1 MRGVGLDRSVRV
13 LRVGARVP
21 REEVE
26 HLRGWIPLHRCSYG
40 GLDCLKCEH
49 ATQFFSDATQLYY
62 SIPVTERLRARSRA
76 LLDTGIRFIKSS
88 SSLQGE
94 QP

>member
-21 REEVE
+21 RDEVE

-40 GLDCLKCEH
+40 GLEYLKCEH
-49 ATQFFSDATQLYY
+49 ANH
-62 SIPVTERLRARSRA
+62 
-76 LLDTGIRFIKSS
+76 LLGVAS
-88 SSLQGE
+88 
-94 QP
+94 